1 MSRSAARSLS
11 ARIARRLEQAAR
23 LLVEKI
29 DNDLFVLDG
38 LPRDVPERWAGLQV
52 RRIVDSDRPRLR
64 EMILRENSDAAS
76 ALKRLDDA
84 WARGYLGYL
93 AQNHEDIL
101 AYGWICTAEM
111 PHPQVSVF
119 DLDLGS
125 GDVLAFDLFVG
136 RSYRGQNLPVAV
148 LVKMHAALRTE
159 GYRHIYGLV
168 DINNRRSA
176 LVHLRAGYR
185 KLGRRHAWAIGSLL
199 LASSSGIHRYDKRWI

>member
-38 LPRDVPERWAGLQV
+38 LPRDAPERWAGLQV

-64 EMILRENSDAAS
+64 EMILRENSDAGS

-84 WARGYLGYL
+84 WARGYLGHL
-93 AQNHEDIL
+93 ATAQGEIV
-101 AYGWICTAEM
+101 AYCWFCTVDM
-111 PHPQVSVF
+111 PHPQLSVF
-119 DLDLGS
+119 GLALGP
-125 GDVLAFDLFVG
+125 GDVLAFDLFVAP
-136 RSYRGQNLPVAV
+136 SYRSQNLPVAM
-148 LVKMHAALRTE
+148 LAKTATALRAE
-159 GYRHIYGLV
+159 GYRRIHSLV
-168 DINNRRSA
+168 DIRNRRSA
-176 LVHLRAGYR
+176 LVQLRAGYR